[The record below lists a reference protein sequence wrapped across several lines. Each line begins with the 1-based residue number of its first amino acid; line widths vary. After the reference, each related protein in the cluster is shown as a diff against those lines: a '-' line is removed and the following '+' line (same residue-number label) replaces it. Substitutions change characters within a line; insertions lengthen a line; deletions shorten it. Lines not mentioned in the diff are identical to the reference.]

1 MKSKSPALPAEMP
14 RSHELTRAQ
23 QNATRKQDDGL
34 ASLLTPKNGI
44 MRAVEKAL
52 LRGDGRHAS
61 PPVAEQIAARL
72 AGLIA
77 LDILKPGQRLFENDI
92 SEVLGVSRSPV
103 REAIRILE
111 RDHLVELNARRGAT
125 VRAPE
130 ADELQDIYEVRTTLF
145 GILLEQV
152 MHDRPAEL
160 QATLERFLPQQ
171 EQAANETAESYAV
184 QSFLCNLAIAD
195 LCSNRLVVDQLKM
208 ISLRTLRYVRLGLG
222 SSDKA
227 VTEALKGW
235 RAFYNAVVKRNVP
248 LVIAAATRRI
258 ALVRDFSITEIG
270 KVKAVVD

>member
-1 MKSKSPALPAEMP
+1 M
-14 RSHELTRAQ
+14 
-23 QNATRKQDDGL
+23 
-34 ASLLTPKNGI
+34 
-44 MRAVEKAL
+44 
-52 LRGDGRHAS
+52 
-61 PPVAEQIAARL
+61 
-72 AGLIA
+72 
-77 LDILKPGQRLFENDI
+77 
-92 SEVLGVSRSPV
+92 
-103 REAIRILE
+103 
-111 RDHLVELNARRGAT
+111 
-125 VRAPE
+125 
-130 ADELQDIYEVRTTLF
+130 
-145 GILLEQV
+145 
-152 MHDRPAEL
+152 
-160 QATLERFLPQQ
+160 
-171 EQAANETAESYAV
+171 